1 MVGQHLHGFFPGL
14 IPSDDLDRFEAR
26 RRAEYLAM
34 IGILDIQTYKSFIE
48 YTSKIGRLD
57 TLRDWM
63 FNILEMIHD
72 GGFVPGER
80 EQSERIVKSVGCLG
94 LYPATI
100 TENFLTDVYE
110 TRLSELSPIMK
121 ASFGLAMLEER
132 DTGGSKNYVT
142 DMRSRRFLDL
152 SSKIST
158 SWT

>member
-1 MVGQHLHGFFPGL
+1 
-14 IPSDDLDRFEAR
+14 
-26 RRAEYLAM
+26 
-34 IGILDIQTYKSFIE
+34 
-48 YTSKIGRLD
+48 
-57 TLRDWM
+57 
-63 FNILEMIHD
+63 
-72 GGFVPGER
+72 
-80 EQSERIVKSVGCLG
+80 VGCLG